1 MNMKNRH
8 AFLYF
13 LICSITF
20 TTLLSSSLDSHFDR
34 MVNERI
40 TFGGWS
46 AFTAARALSPT
57 IVRAVTELGV
67 PERPAAMLYIGVS
80 VFTLLYAY
88 AGLLVKMGVGGGYKR
103 TLQPDSFPSH
113 PSSHGLE
120 LHHSQFS
127 SLH

>member
-1 MNMKNRH
+1 MKNRH

-20 TTLLSSSLDSHFDR
+20 TTLLSSSLDSHFDS

-57 IVRAVTELGV
+57 IVRAVTELGIL
-67 PERPAAMLYIGVS
+67 ERPAAMIYIGVS
-80 VFTLLYAY
+80 VFALLYAY
-88 AGLLVKMGVGGGYKR
+88 AGLLTLIDMGGV
-103 TLQPDSFPSH
+103 
-113 PSSHGLE
+113 
-120 LHHSQFS
+120 
-127 SLH
+127 